1 MSKLQM
7 SAASHVF
14 CPRSVVG
21 SGSIINDNLSLDLD
35 PLSLDLDPLSLDSDP
50 LSLDSG
56 LLSLDLEPM
65 SLDPDSLD
73 PDPLALDPGSFSLD
87 LDLLPYLI
95 SMIHESY
102 TFTCWVFQSLC
113 ICVFHEYI
121 FSSQRYLGNWALKQQ
136 WI

>member
-1 MSKLQM
+1 MSLAQMSKLQM

-21 SGSIINDNLSLDLD
+21 SGSIINDNLSLDL
-35 PLSLDLDPLSLDSDP
+35 DP

-136 WI
+136 

>member
-1 MSKLQM
+1 MSLAQMSKLQM
-7 SAASHVF
+7 SAASYVF

-21 SGSIINDNLSLDLD
+21 SIINDNDNLSLDLD
-35 PLSLDLDPLSLDSDP
+35 Q

-56 LLSLDLEPM
+56 LLSLDLEPL

-121 FSSQRYLGNWALKQQ
+121 LFHCPRKTVP
-136 WI
+136 